1 MCAFDHDFPSA
12 ADGKVIPY
20 GVYDLTANEGFVLLA
35 TGADTAELPCDAV
48 RRWWFRLG
56 RSRYADARGILQLA
70 DCGGS
75 NGYRLPL
82 FRERLCDVARRLDI
96 PIRVAHLPPSC
107 SKYNPIDHR
116 LFCHLGRSL
125 RGVMCRSIEI
135 VRDALASTT
144 TSTGLRVVA
153 EIARRVY
160 PKGVK
165 ATNEFLNNDPII
177 RDKFLPAFN
186 YTAPVLP

>member
-1 MCAFDHDFPSA
+1 MSPFTIA
-12 ADGKVIPY
+12 
-20 GVYDLTANEGFVLLA
+20 
-35 TGADTAELPCDAV
+35 
-48 RRWWFRLG
+48 
-56 RSRYADARGILQLA
+56 
-70 DCGGS
+70 
-75 NGYRLPL
+75 
-82 FRERLCDVARRLDI
+82 
-96 PIRVAHLPPSC
+96 
-107 SKYNPIDHR
+107 KYNPIDHR
-116 LFCHLGRSL
+116 LFCHLDRSL

-153 EIARRVY
+153 KIARRVY

-186 YTAPVLP
+186 YTAPILP